1 MAEPTAQG
9 KRLSMIENLVPWLPR
24 FLLPLWERSLR
35 REPQA
40 SHQEQTERLSSGSK
54 TGHLIFIEQPMSS
67 WNYLDRDGA
76 IQLHLLLQVT
86 NESNTDAVIVSRVQV
101 RVRRAGWKFL
111 FNKNPWQDCMMVDVG
126 KQRLTLGY
134 VGDPL
139 PPRITTAVRIIH
151 HYKSERPKP
160 KQPIKCL
167 LRITDQHRRF
177 HSVRLTVPAMIR
189 P

>member
-9 KRLSMIENLVPWLPR
+9 KRLSMIETPLSWLPR
-24 FLLPLWERSLR
+24 ILLPLWERMLR

-67 WNYLDRDGA
+67 WNYLDGA
-76 IQLHLLLQVT
+76 IQLHLLLHVT
-86 NESNTDAVIVSRVQV
+86 NESNTDAVIVSRAQV
-101 RVRRAGWKFL
+101 RLAGWQFL
-111 FNKNPWQDCMMVDVG
+111 LSKDPWQDCMMVDVG

-139 PPRITTAVRIIH
+139 PPRTTTAVRIIH
-151 HYKSERPKP
+151 HYKSGRPEP
-160 KQPIKCL
+160 NQPVKCL
-167 LRITDQHRRF
+167 LRITDQHGRS
-177 HSVRLTVPAMIR
+177 HSVRLTVPAEA
-189 P
+189 